1 MQANTTADIMGAFPN
16 PSLTPIIGLPTYAAI
31 AELHLLLNQNAA
43 SVDSD
48 LGGGQHGHLA
58 LTVSAAVYATIS
70 AIPFVAP
77 INPGPHPIQA
87 PGATAAQIAEA
98 NRIHDA
104 TLRVWRQ
111 YQATDKALKQLLL
124 QAVDPVY
131 VQPLRNRLTGFATVS
146 TRTILDHLYARYGR
160 ISPLDLE
167 ANDQRFKAAYDTAMP
182 IEGLFEQI
190 SKAIDLADAAGAPY
204 TAEQIL
210 NNAYAL
216 MFQTGVYGEACKEW
230 RRRLPAQ
237 KTWPLF
243 QEHFAAAHEDLREA
257 QATTQSAGYHEANA
271 LFTAD
276 QNNDFHQ
283 DTVEALANLAVA
295 TAADRN
301 TIAALTATI
310 QQLTQSLDRAQVEL
324 AKRPMTAPSPT
335 GNPRRDPARAAE
347 RFRYGNYCWSHGFRC
362 GKEHTSATCKWP
374 KEGHKREATVTNQLG
389 GSTDK

>member
-31 AELHLLLNQNAA
+31 AEIHLLLNQNAA

-204 TAEQIL
+204 TPEQIL

-243 QEHFAAAHEDLREA
+243 QEHFAAAHEVLREA
-257 QATTQSAGYHEANA
+257 QATTQSARYHQCN
-271 LFTAD
+271 
-276 QNNDFHQ
+276 FHHRPKRRFPPRHHGCTGQ
-283 DTVEALANLAVA
+283 LGCGNSGRPQHYCGSHCNHPAV
-295 TAADRN
+295 DPV
-301 TIAALTATI
+301 
-310 QQLTQSLDRAQVEL
+310 TQSCANGTSQAPHGGTQPNWKPAPRPGACCRALPLWQLLLVSWLSLQQGAHQCNLQV
-324 AKRPMTAPSPT
+324 AQGGAQAR
-335 GNPRRDPARAAE
+335 GNRDQPAWW
-347 RFRYGNYCWSHGFRC
+347 GNR
-362 GKEHTSATCKWP
+362 
-374 KEGHKREATVTNQLG
+374 
-389 GSTDK
+389 